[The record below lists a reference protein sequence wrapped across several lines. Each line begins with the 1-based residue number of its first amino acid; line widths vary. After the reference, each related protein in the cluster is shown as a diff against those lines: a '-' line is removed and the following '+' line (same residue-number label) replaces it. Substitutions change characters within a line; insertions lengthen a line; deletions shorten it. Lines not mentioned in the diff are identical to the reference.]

1 MQPHLVTALVRKDS
15 VHSDTDM
22 AVPWWSYAKTVLAS
36 AALALVGQGRLQ
48 LDEPVDGKPFTLRQL
63 LQHRAGLPCYGTRR
77 AYHEAVAQGQYP
89 WEVDEMLR
97 RVDAFTLAYEPGHG
111 WGYSN
116 VGYLLVRNLIE
127 RKADATLGPALER
140 LVFAPLGVSG
150 VTVAQVPDDL
160 DATAWG
166 NARRYHPGW
175 VYHGLLVGPA
185 GAAALFLHRLLAG
198 DLLPPDLLTA
208 MQVSHPVDGVVPGR
222 PWRTTNYGLGLMIGQ
237 GEPPGEFVGHT
248 GGGPGSSSA
257 VYQLAAGT
265 TQAHARCTGAA
276 FAPVDDPGMVEIRAL
291 ALAHC
296 GSFYGSPLTAVP

>member
-1 MQPHLVTALVRKDS
+1 MQPQVITALAREDG
-15 VHSDTDM
+15 VHADTNM
-22 AVPWWSYAKTVLAS
+22 VVPWWSYAKTVLAS
-36 AALALVGQGRLQ
+36 AALALVAQRRFQ
-48 LDEPVDGKPFTLRQL
+48 LDEPVNGKPFTLRQL

-77 AYHEAVAQGQYP
+77 AYYEAVAAGQHP
-89 WEVDEMLR
+89 WDADEMLR
-97 RVDAFTLAYEPGHG
+97 RVGAGTLAYEPGHG

-127 RKADATLGPALER
+127 READALLGPALER

-150 VTVAQVPDDL
+150 VTVAQEPADL

-208 MQVSHPVDGVVPGR
+208 MQASHPVDGVVPGR
-222 PWRTTNYGLGLMIGQ
+222 PWRATNYGLGLMIGQ
-237 GEPPGEFVGHT
+237 GEPPGEYVGHT
-248 GGGPGSSSA
+248 GGGPGSTSA

-265 TQAHARCTGAA
+265 VEAHDRCTGAA
-276 FAPVDDPGMVEIRAL
+276 FAPVDDPGMVEARAL
-291 ALAHC
+291 RLAH
-296 GSFYGSPLTAVP
+296 STSRMPDSK